1 MDDSG
6 PRRTV
11 ETPEGVAVVVEVAD
25 LGTRAA
31 ALLIDLLIVVCAAVL
46 VALLCVWASQPVVGS
61 SLSAALFHL
70 CSFLLRGPYFLF
82 FELRWQ
88 GQTPGKR
95 WLGLRVVDRRGGALS
110 PRGLVARNL
119 MREVEVFMPM
129 GLLLTLQFGG
139 DEPWL
144 YYSALLWMGVFTL
157 MPLFNRDRLRV
168 GDMLGGTWVVAA
180 GGRTLGRDLASR
192 WGASGASAAAAA
204 TEAPSPAAVFRFN
217 AGQLDVYG
225 IAELQVL
232 EKLLRGPRTPTTRGN
247 HGGGGAS
254 GSAPKSVGRRRYP
267 ALTWSAFSRTTTRPC
282 VDIWSCAPCSATVG
296 RTNSPCARG
305 PRRAPRPAR
314 AKRRPAA
321 ASATP
326 GAADRRRA

>member
-1 MDDSG
+1 M
-6 PRRTV
+6 
-11 ETPEGVAVVVEVAD
+11 VVEVAD

-31 ALLIDLLIVVCAAVL
+31 ALLIDLLIVVCATVL
-46 VALLCVWASQPVVGS
+46 VALLCMWALAPVVGS
-61 SLSAALFHL
+61 SLSAALFYL

-129 GLLLTLQFGG
+129 GLLLALQFGG

-192 WGASGASAAAAA
+192 WGASGASTAAAA
-204 TEAPSPAAVFRFN
+204 TEAPSPVAVFRFN

-232 EKLLRGPRTPTTRGN
+232 EKLLRGPRTPTTRETIEEVCERIRAKVGWPTPV
-247 HGGGGAS
+247 S
-254 GSAPKSVGRRRYP
+254 GPDVERFLEDYYA
-267 ALTWSAFSRTTTRPC
+267 AL
-282 VDIWSCAPCSATVG
+282 
-296 RTNSPCARG
+296 RG
-305 PRRAPRPAR
+305 HLELRALFGDRRADKFALRPR
-314 AKRRPAA
+314 AA
-321 ASATP
+321 ART
-326 GAADRRRA
+326 AASTGEKAPRGGKRNAWGS